1 MAVFTLQSAQLGQY
15 LTNWRGLTM
24 DIILLTDSPSDLPS
38 KSINAIEQLK
48 KIKKITQ
55 WLCSMFSMRRLLVN
69 RL

>member
-1 MAVFTLQSAQLGQY
+1 
-15 LTNWRGLTM
+15 M